1 MPRSSLPLRFYLP
14 LAVIVLVIGGVFIAL
29 PVWLAATH
37 LYWGAAL
44 APAAH
49 DYAGSAPASCPTGAR
64 SAHPD
69 AADLH
74 TPGGVPIRV
83 RVPQNYDAARPH
95 PLLVVFAPASLG
107 PALNERFTGLTHQAT
122 AAGFIVAYAGSR
134 GLTPQTIRDLGRIPD
149 SVSGRYCV
157 DLDRLIY
164 TGHSDG
170 GTVSSALAFLPD
182 LPHHP
187 VAITPSAAGI
197 RGTDLAQQSC
207 PRPLAV
213 MILHGERDRLFP
225 GYGRDAARWWAQCN
239 HDGTEPKAMPDGSLS
254 WPGPAAGAQTRYCP
268 HPGRHLDWPQRNDA
282 LLAFARNAI
291 EAARESDER
300 NAATLPS
307 TAAEQYQDTDQGHAQ
322 AAGKSAP

>member
-1 MPRSSLPLRFYLP
+1 MPRGSLPLRFYLP
-14 LAVIVLVIGGVFIAL
+14 LAVIVLVIGGVFITL

-49 DYAGSAPASCPTGAR
+49 DYTGIAPASCPVGPR

-69 AADLH
+69 AADLR

-83 RVPQNYDAARPH
+83 RVPQNYDATRPH
-95 PLLVVFAPASLG
+95 PLLVVFAPAGIG
-107 PALNERFTGLTHQAT
+107 PALNERFTGLTHEAT

-134 GLTPQTIRDLGRIPD
+134 GLSQQTIRDLGRVPD
-149 SVSGRYCV
+149 SVSGQYCV
-157 DLDRLIY
+157 DLDRLVY

-170 GTVSSALAFLPD
+170 GTVSSALAFLHD

-187 VAITPSAAGI
+187 VAIIPSAAGI

-207 PRPLAV
+207 PGPLAV
-213 MILHGERDRLFP
+213 MVLHGERDRLFP
-225 GYGRDAARWWAQCN
+225 GYGREAAQWWAQCN
-239 HDGTEPKAMPDGSLS
+239 DGGAEPMAMPDGCLS
-254 WPGPAAGAQTRYCP
+254 WRSATAKAETRYCP
-268 HPGRHLDWPQRNDA
+268 HSGRHLDWPQRNDA
-282 LLAFARNAI
+282 LLAFAREAI
-291 EAARESDER
+291 ETARESNER